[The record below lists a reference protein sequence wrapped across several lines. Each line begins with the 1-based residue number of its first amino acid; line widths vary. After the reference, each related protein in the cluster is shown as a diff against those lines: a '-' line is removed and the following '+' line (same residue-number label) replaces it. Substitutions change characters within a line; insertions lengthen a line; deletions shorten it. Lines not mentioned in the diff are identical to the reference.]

1 MKKTVHT
8 WSFFRAGGFDQVKL
22 TCGADLMNLDQLDQK
37 LWVALACP
45 TTGLEF
51 DAKTLQLIDADCDGR
66 IRAQDII
73 AACRWAG
80 ECLNNPDDLLKG
92 SSELPLAAIQ
102 EPQLLASAKQILA
115 NLGKANATAITSE
128 DTADTVKIFAAT
140 HFNGDGIIPA
150 DAAGDAAT
158 TAVITDIMACLGS
171 EIDRSGKP
179 GISKAKLDQFFAE
192 AGAFADWHQHADAA
206 ILTLGDATTAA
217 AAALRAVKAKV
228 DDYFARCR
236 LAAYD
241 ARAVPALNRLETE
254 YLAIT
259 GRDLSATAAEVA
271 GFPLARIEAGKPLS
285 LTTGLN
291 PAWTEAIAEFRSRVV
306 VPLLGDLAAI
316 TEADWHVLTGKLAA
330 HEAWRAGKTGGA
342 VEPLG
347 IQRVREILA
356 GNAATTIAA
365 LIAKDQA
372 FEPVA
377 NSIANVDKL
386 IRYNRDLYLLCTN
399 FVNFQDFYAHANR
412 HPAIFQAGTL
422 YLDQRSCELTL
433 PVEDASKHA
442 LMAGLAG
449 AYLAYCDCTRK
460 STGEKRQI
468 VVAFTDGD
476 SDNLMVG
483 RNGIFYDRQGRDWDA
498 TITKIVDNPI
508 SLRQSFWAPY
518 KKFVRMIE
526 EQIAKRAAAADAAN
540 SAQLQN
546 AAAGTVPPEPPK
558 KIDVGTVAA
567 LGVAVGAI
575 GAFLTALS
583 SRVFGIIIV
592 GGPLA
597 TIGATIGVM
606 LLISLPSVVLAFI
619 KLRKRNLGPILD
631 ANGWAVNA
639 KAKINVPFGAA
650 LTDVAKLPPGAHR
663 DIVDPYAERTAGRN
677 RTIVA
682 LILVALVWSAWQ
694 YDWLGKYRDWR
705 NRQEIKYKQTPAPVP
720 APPPAAAP
728 TTPAPAQ

>member
-1 MKKTVHT
+1 MKK
-8 WSFFRAGGFDQVKL
+8 SAPYRDLPEQGGL
-22 TCGADLMNLDQLDQK
+22 SPRHALDI
-37 LWVALACP
+37 
-45 TTGLEF
+45 LE
-51 DAKTLQLIDADCDGR
+51 
-66 IRAQDII
+66 IRARETQ
-73 AACRWAG
+73 
-80 ECLNNPDDLLKG
+80 
-92 SSELPLAAIQ
+92 SYLAQ
-102 EPQLLASAKQILA
+102 R
-115 NLGKANATAITSE
+115 T
-128 DTADTVKIFAAT
+128 D
-140 HFNGDGIIPA
+140 
-150 DAAGDAAT
+150 AGDAAT
-158 TAVITDIMACLGS
+158 TAVITDIMTCLGS

-259 GRDLSATAAEVA
+259 SRDLSATAAEVA